1 MKSQKFITAENLPDL
16 ADAFARSVAPVLE
29 AGGDL
34 TVSVIGEPGVGKS
47 YISGKLSDAVTGPHI
62 TAQTMT
68 IPRENMHDLILWSVR
83 ESDRLQ
89 IRTVDEGSVRFVPP
103 EYRDF
108 VLQQREL
115 HPVPPRVKPGITFV
129 EHPDEEME
137 EASDVVLRVSFSPQ
151 QREAILMLRSLMDP
165 NNPQDLV
172 ALKSDIAKVT
182 AQGCLLEM
190 EVHGHRVERAPLVE
204 FFGEFSGEF
213 MGAGE
218 TAARREDDEPDIELA
233 M

>member
-16 ADAFARSVAPVLE
+16 AAAFARSVEPTLAP
-29 AGGDL
+29 GGDL

-47 YISGKLSDAVTGPHI
+47 YISGKLSDAVTGPHV

-68 IPRENMHDLILWSVR
+68 IARDNMHDLILWSVR
-83 ESDRLQ
+83 ETDALQ
-89 IRTVDEGSVRFVPP
+89 IRTVDEGSVRFVGP

-108 VLQQREL
+108 VVQQREL

-137 EASDVVLRVSFSPQ
+137 EASDIVMRVSFSAQ

-165 NNPQDLV
+165 NNPEDLI
-172 ALKSDIAKVT
+172 ALKDDIAQVT

-190 EVHGHRVERAPLVE
+190 EVHGNRIDRAPLIE
-204 FFGEFSGEF
+204 FFH
-213 MGAGE
+213 GAEE
-218 TAARREDDEPDIELA
+218 TARTREDDEPDVEFTL
-233 M
+233 